1 MNGRLRTGLLAAV
14 AVALTA
20 IPIQPNALE
29 AQEASARFR
38 VMVPDVPP
46 EGNESRKF
54 GERLAEELRNLINDM
69 ATHQPVEEK
78 EIKDALK
85 RFDMK
90 MEDLDCIRTRQ
101 LGQQIQAELVFCG
114 SYAREGEGW
123 RVEGSF
129 VSSAGE
135 ALEVEPITVD
145 DKGQKVAAEHF
156 FTSLQLMVD
165 QMRFAQFCGDYASSS
180 QWEQALTNCDRAIEL
195 NPNTVASRYTRAMV
209 LRELGRNEEA
219 LEEFKRVLELDPL
232 HENAMQNAGYVSA
245 LLGDDDAARMYY
257 SNYLDLNPANA
268 AVRMRVAYD
277 LAQAGDPKGAMQLI
291 EAGLEL
297 EPDNVDL
304 LKQHAGFAFAA
315 GAEIASL
322 SGQQEIPPEAAEL
335 YRKALDSFNRVY
347 ELEGAE
353 MDVAQLR
360 SMISA
365 HLNLGE
371 YDEAIALGD
380 RVLQTHGDE
389 AQIWSIYADAL
400 QRADRIDDA
409 VAALDRVRELD
420 PEYPNV
426 YARRGN
432 WLLRAGRLDDAMPA
446 FREAIDRGEQS
457 ADAVVNI
464 IFTNGYNQGV
474 REKNWDYAIRVIGLA
489 QGFDASP
496 EIAQRSNFW
505 LGYALYS
512 RASVQQEPNTLE
524 TANATLPQFQ
534 RALQLLQGA
543 AAYAQGNNLEA
554 NRQELV
560 NAINTYIEIQQAII
574 KRGR

>member
-1 MNGRLRTGLLAAV
+1 MNGRLRIGLLAAV
-14 AVALTA
+14 TVALTA
-20 IPIQPNALE
+20 IPIQPRTLQ

-46 EGNESRKF
+46 QGNESRKF
-54 GERLAEELRNLINDM
+54 GERLAEELRKLINDM
-69 ATHQPVEEK
+69 ATHQPVEED

-85 RFDMK
+85 KFDMK

-101 LGQQIQAELVFCG
+101 LGQQIDAQLVFCG
-114 SYAREGEGW
+114 TYQKEGDGW

-135 ALEVEPITVD
+135 ALEVEPITVP
-145 DKGQKVAAEHF
+145 DKGQKEAAEHF

-165 QMRFAQFCGDYASSS
+165 QMRFAQFCGDYASSQ

-195 NPNTVASRYTRAMV
+195 NPSTVASRYTRAMV
-209 LRELGRNEEA
+209 LREMGRNEEA

-232 HENAMQNAGYVSA
+232 HEDAMQNAGYISA
-245 LLGDDDAARMYY
+245 LLGDDDAARTYY

-268 AVRMRVAYD
+268 GVRMRVAYD

-322 SGQQEIPPEAAEL
+322 SGQQEVPPEAAEL
-335 YRKALDSFNRVY
+335 YRKALDSFHKVY
-347 ELEGAE
+347 EIEGAE

-365 HLNLGE
+365 YLNLGQ

-400 QRADRIDDA
+400 QRAGRLDDA
-409 VAALDRVRELD
+409 INALDRVRQLD
-420 PEYPNV
+420 PEYPNI

-432 WLLRAGRLDDAMPA
+432 WLLNAGRLDEAVPA
-446 FREAIDRGEQS
+446 FQQAIELGEQS
-457 ADAVVNI
+457 ADNVVNL
-464 IFTNGYNQGV
+464 IFTNGYNEGV
-474 REKNWDYAIRVIGLA
+474 RKENWDYGIRVIRLA
-489 QGFDASP
+489 RQFDASP
-496 EIAQRSNFW
+496 EIAQRSAFW
-505 LGYALYS
+505 LGYALY
-512 RASVQQEPNTLE
+512 RQASVQQEPQTLA
-524 TANATLPQFQ
+524 TAEATLPKFQ
-534 RALQLLQGA
+534 EAQRLLLGA
-543 AAYAQGNNLEA
+543 ASYAQGNNLEG
-554 NRQELV
+554 NRQELL
-560 NAINTYIEIQQAII
+560 NATTTYIEIQEAII
-574 KRGR
+574 KRGT